1 MDEPAEGWAEQSRVF
16 AEMTPVQRQAILAE
30 AVPRR
35 LERRAILERQ
45 GDPARTFYVVVSG
58 YLKLTQVTASG
69 DEVVV
74 RFVGPGEPYGGV
86 VALDQETYPVTAQA
100 VEAVTALGWS
110 REVMRRLV
118 DVAPQLR
125 MNILAEITRHM
136 RDALQRVQQLQTTR
150 VPQRLAATLLMLAQ
164 PVGRT
169 LSIAHPI
176 TRQELAEMTGAT
188 LFTISRTLADWEARG
203 LVSTVSSRIHLL
215 QPARLEH
222 LADDADGGGLA

>member
-1 MDEPAEGWAEQSRVF
+1 MDEPSEGWAGQSRIFTEV
-16 AEMTPVQRQAILAE
+16 TPEQAQAVLA
-30 AVPRR
+30 AGTARKLGRR
-35 LERRAILERQ
+35 EVLERQ
-45 GDPARTFYVVVSG
+45 GDPARTFYLVETG
-58 YLKLTQVTASG
+58 YLKLSQVTAAG
-69 DEVVV
+69 NEVVV

-86 VALDQETYPVTAQA
+86 VVLDQETYPVTAQA
-100 VEAVTALGWS
+100 VEAVTARGWS
-110 REVMRRLV
+110 REVMRRLLD
-118 DVAPQLR
+118 DVPQLR

-169 LSIAHPI
+169 LRIAHPI

-188 LFTISRTLADWEARG
+188 LFTISRTLAEWETRG
-203 LVSTVSSRIHLL
+203 LVTTVSSRIHLL

-222 LADDADGGGLA
+222 LAEDPDAG

>member
-1 MDEPAEGWAEQSRVF
+1 MDEPSEGWAGQSRIF
-16 AEMTPVQRQAILAE
+16 NELTGEQRQAVLATGTT
-30 AVPRR
+30 RR
-35 LERRAILERQ
+35 LERRAVLERQ
-45 GDPARTFYVVVSG
+45 GDPARTFYLVESG
-58 YLKLTQVTASG
+58 YLKLSQVTAAG
-69 DEVVV
+69 NEVVV

-86 VALDQETYPVTAQA
+86 VVLDQETYPVTAHA

-110 REVMRRLV
+110 REVMRRLLD
-118 DVAPQLR
+118 DVPQLR

-169 LSIAHPI
+169 LRIAHPI

-222 LADDADGGGLA
+222 LAEDPDAGVPL